1 MSICSVAKHFSLDP
15 FWEDEAGYW
24 ILNAWR
30 IVFILWPNTGTDS
43 LVKKETRVGEGGEAE
58 QVRQLGPRLHLLQV
72 QQQPSG
78 AAGGQ
83 SGSRSN
89 NFSSSY
95 ATNSGQVGGLLILLL
110 KYFFVFWSS
119 LSRLES
125 SRSEQKVK
133 CQFYLHLWSFV
144 CFYNCRWCRFW
155 PDVTRL
161 FPVACLVN
169 ITEIYFCGRRQ
180 EKNIK

>member
-1 MSICSVAKHFSLDP
+1 MKYTSENIVIEKTVSKCQSVLLQN
-15 FWEDEAGYW
+15 GYG

-30 IVFILWPNTGTDS
+30 IVFILWSNTGTVS

-95 ATNSGQVGGLLILLL
+95 VC
-110 KYFFVFWSS
+110 F
-119 LSRLES
+119 LELFIKTWVVTI
-125 SRSEQKVK
+125 RTKGK

-144 CFYNCRWCRFW
+144 WFYNCRWCRFW
-155 PDVTRL
+155 PDETRL

-169 ITEIYFCGRRQ
+169 ITEIYFCGRQ
-180 EKNIK
+180 HE